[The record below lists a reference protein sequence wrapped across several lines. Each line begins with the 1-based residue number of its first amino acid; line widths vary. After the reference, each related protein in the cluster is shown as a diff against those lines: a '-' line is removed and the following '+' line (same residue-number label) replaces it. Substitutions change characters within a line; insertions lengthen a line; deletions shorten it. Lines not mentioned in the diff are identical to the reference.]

1 MKILKLLLAVFVVT
15 LLFSQCK
22 YNFIVPFED
31 PDTDIDNPDSTVVV
45 SFSADIL
52 PIFNSGNNCTTSACH
67 VTGKQSPDLT
77 PDKAFN
83 AINSSRYIDTTPN
96 QSKIYLYTHPDTN
109 THTRKKY
116 NSLQAAK
123 ILKWIEQGAKNN

>member
-1 MKILKLLLAVFVVT
+1 MKILKLLLAVIVVT

-31 PDTDIDNPDSTVVV
+31 TDPDTDNPDSTTVV
-45 SFSADIL
+45 SFSADII
-52 PIFNSGNNCTTSACH
+52 PIFNNGNNCTTTACH
-67 VTGKQSPDLT
+67 VTGKQAPDLT

-83 AINSSRYIDTTPN
+83 ALNSSRYIDATPN
-96 QSKIYLYTHPDTN
+96 QSKIYLYAHPDTN

-116 NSLQAAK
+116 NSVQAAK

>member
-1 MKILKLLLAVFVVT
+1 MKILKLLLAVIVVT

-22 YNFIVPFED
+22 YNFIVPFD
-31 PDTDIDNPDSTVVV
+31 DTDPGTDNPDSTVVV
-45 SFSADIL
+45 SFSADII
-52 PIFNSGNNCTTSACH
+52 PIFNNGNNCTTTACH
-67 VTGKQSPDLT
+67 VTGKQAPDLT

-83 AINSSRYIDTTPN
+83 ALNSSRYIDATPN

-109 THTRKKY
+109 THSRKKY
-116 NSLQAAK
+116 NSVQAAK